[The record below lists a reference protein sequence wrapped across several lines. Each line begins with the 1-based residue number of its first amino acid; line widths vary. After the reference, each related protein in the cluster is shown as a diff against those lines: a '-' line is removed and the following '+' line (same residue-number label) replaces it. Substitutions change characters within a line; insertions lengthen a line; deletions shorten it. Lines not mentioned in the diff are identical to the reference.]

1 MVFMGFTIIQIMSS
15 DRKVAWMTDMVP
27 VCLIHGHPKIDDL
40 NVPSTEELNPT
51 QSLYHFR

>member
-1 MVFMGFTIIQIMSS
+1 MVFVGFTIIQIMPS

-27 VCLIHGHPKIDDL
+27 VRLIHGHPKIDDL
-40 NVPSTEELNPT
+40 NVPSSEDLNPT